1 MQQVLMHRAGTA
13 TPRFE
18 LRENPRNQAPL
29 SFEDAEAGVRVPR
42 LGSQDLLA
50 IARYAA
56 DVGFHIDGFIIEDHT
71 LSPVPTEETDELS
84 ETLVNILARDGAF
97 AAALFLD
104 DEFGFYVTGVRLT
117 SADLR
122 SFTLLREGVT
132 RSPAETHLEDFLAR
146 AWTVV
151 HFS

>member
-13 TPRFE
+13 PPRFE
-18 LRENPRNQAPL
+18 LRENPRNQASL
-29 SFEDAEAGVRVPR
+29 SFEDADAGVRVPR

-56 DVGFHIDGFIIEDHT
+56 DVGFRIDGFIIEDHT
-71 LSPVPTEETDELS
+71 LTPVPIEETDELS
-84 ETLVNILARDGAF
+84 EKLVNILAQNGAF

-122 SFTLLREGVT
+122 SFTLLREGAT
-132 RSPAETHLEDFLAR
+132 RSPAESHLEDFLAR